1 MHKRHAPAF
10 KSAPMNSH
18 WNDQTKKNNYN
29 VVLTAN
35 KLKYNPTY
43 QTRAYGR
50 KQTALYGFVLFLLF
64 YSSSPSC
71 KTGRGVSIGV
81 QTPRC
86 HINYYTRE
94 WLEPSLSLEYHERKR
109 GLQNANWTLQMY
121 WQSMVDMFQRVPAGV
136 NRTHASFL
144 NALAALKK
152 EKGGKRERERKESW
166 RGLGAWML
174 AWSWMPQP
182 TKRNYTIYCPPPSPL
197 HMHRAHTQNWRRQS
211 HSNKVGWKQC
221 AIIVRYERGE
231 INREIYWK

>member
-1 MHKRHAPAF
+1 MIK
-10 KSAPMNSH
+10 
-18 WNDQTKKNNYN
+18 QKKQLYN

-35 KLKYNPTY
+35 KLKYNPAY

-109 GLQNANWTLQMY
+109 GLQNANWTLQMH

-152 EKGGKRERERKESW
+152 EKGEKERGRERKVGGGWVLECWPDLECLSQL
-166 RGLGAWML
+166 REITQFIAPL
-174 AWSWMPQP
+174 
-182 TKRNYTIYCPPPSPL
+182 PL
-197 HMHRAHTQNWRRQS
+197 HSTR
-211 HSNKVGWKQC
+211 
-221 AIIVRYERGE
+221 IVRTHKTGAGKVIQTKLVESNVPLSCAMKEAKLIERYTGS
-231 INREIYWK
+231 K

>member
-18 WNDQTKKNNYN
+18 WNDQTKKLLYN

-35 KLKYNPTY
+35 KLKYNPAY

-64 YSSSPSC
+64 YSSSQSC

-94 WLEPSLSLEYHERKR
+94 WLEPSLILEYHERKR
-109 GLQNANWTLQMY
+109 GLQNANWTLQMH

-136 NRTHASFL
+136 NKTHASFL

-152 EKGGKRERERKESW
+152 EKGKKERGRERKVGGGWVLECWPDLECLSQL
-166 RGLGAWML
+166 REITQFIA
-174 AWSWMPQP
+174 
-182 TKRNYTIYCPPPSPL
+182 PPPSPL

-221 AIIVRYERGE
+221 AIIVR
-231 INREIYWK
+231 